1 MRSSI
6 HSSGRLHPFIR
17 TKLVH
22 CLTAVALFGWI
33 AFLEANPSDE
43 PQPVVHVRDRLSA
56 EAFEESGLSKLSEFE
71 LRLLSGNL
79 FGWKTTESVK
89 LHASTAAPIREP
101 EAEEE
106 RFGEE
111 TLKRTLE
118 AEEDSLREIRTRI
131 EGNFDGWNGETV
143 FRLTNGQVWKQV
155 DDKTFVISEKEP
167 EVSIQKGM
175 FGAYYLSIEGY
186 GARCKVKRVK

>member
-1 MRSSI
+1 MKSSI
-6 HSSGRLHPFIR
+6 HSSGRLHPSIR
-17 TKLVH
+17 TKVVH

-33 AFLEANPSDE
+33 PFAEANPSE
-43 PQPVVHVRDRLSA
+43 VPQPVVHVRDRLSA
-56 EAFEESGLSKLSEFE
+56 KAFDESGLSKLSESE

-79 FGWKTTESVK
+79 FGWKAAESVK
-89 LHASTAAPIREP
+89 LQSTTEPLVRET
-101 EAEEE
+101 EAQEE

-111 TLKRTLE
+111 TLKRASE
-118 AEEDSLREIRTRI
+118 SEEDVMREIRTRI
-131 EGNFDGWNGETV
+131 EGNFEGWKGETV

-155 DDKTFVISEKEP
+155 DDKTFVVSEKDP

-175 FGAYYLSIEGY
+175 FGTYYLSIKGY